1 MTLLTA
7 LTYIGFV
14 LMIGLVLFMGYQ
26 VGSQL
31 YKRKKKTG
39 RFK

>member
-1 MTLLTA
+1 MTFWTA
-7 LTYIGFV
+7 VTYVGFV
-14 LMIGLVLFMGYQ
+14 LGISLVLFMSYQ